1 MAAEQLPVQSACNI
15 LGVSDAG
22 YYAWLKRGP
31 SARAVRHLWLTGVI
45 TEVHAAARGVYG
57 SRRVHAELQLGRGI
71 FVSLGAVEL
80 LMNRAGIQGLPG
92 PGRPRARPQTA
103 TAEDLV
109 DRRFARREP
118 NQLWV
123 TDITEHPTR
132 EGKIYCC
139 VVLDVFSRKVVGWSI
154 DSSQTASLVTNALSM
169 ALQNRNPTDATIIHS
184 DHGVQGGLN
193 WSSQHL
199 DGGGCDGQASGMDD
213 CVDGSVGDEV
223 AWCAG
228 APA

>member
-1 MAAEQLPVQSACNI
+1 MATEQLPVQSACNI

-45 TEVHAAARGVYG
+45 AEVHAAARGVYS
-57 SRRVHAELQLGRGI
+57 SRRVHAELQLGREI

-92 PGRPRARPQTA
+92 LGRPRVRPQTA

-109 DRRFARREP
+109 DRRFARNEP

-123 TDITEHPTR
+123 NDITEHPTR
-132 EGKIYCC
+132 EGKVYCC
-139 VVLDVFSRKVVGWSI
+139 VILDVFSRKVVGWSI
-154 DSSQTASLVTNALSM
+154 DSSQTAALVTNALSM
-169 ALQNRNPTDATIIHS
+169 ALQNRRPTNSTIIHP
-184 DHGVQGGLN
+184 DHGVPSM
-193 WSSQHL
+193 SSRSTH
-199 DGGGCDGQASGMDD
+199 DRHSRSGP
-213 CVDGSVGDEV
+213 SQNITGDSIV
-223 AWCAG
+223 KRLS
-228 APA
+228 